1 MNDLLTGAWILFDQ
15 FKTDTTPARSSREG
29 GGSNDISNSTS
40 NNRRSGYNPNQSRGG
55 DGRWVESGTDNRR
68 RSEEQLFDPNSATG
82 RAHAR
87 KLEEEANKV
96 KLEES
101 KPKLKDVEE
110 TDLGRGGFAYS
121 HTTKENNKLDVSILP
136 VGDGK
141 SKVVDFSINDSF
153 DKDDKI
159 SSEESNR
166 ISIKI
171 AKILQYDASRR
182 EDGEQYQTSAY
193 TDDSDEYG
201 AVRAYAYERI
211 AKFSRPSGGEAGGY
225 QYAVVKNG
233 KLEPDMKR
241 VREEEF
247 DLRIT
252 EEEAEE
258 AASEYRQTAEN
269 YRKQKKT

>member
-1 MNDLLTGAWILFDQ
+1 MYMNDLLTSASILFDQ
-15 FKTDTTPARSSREG
+15 FKTDTTRSRSSGES
-29 GGSNDISNSTS
+29 GGSSASPS
-40 NNRRSGYNPNQSRGG
+40 SSSARRSGYNPNQSRGG
-55 DGRWVESGTDNRR
+55 DGRWVESGAENRNG
-68 RSEEQLFDPNSATG
+68 SEQLFDPNSAIG